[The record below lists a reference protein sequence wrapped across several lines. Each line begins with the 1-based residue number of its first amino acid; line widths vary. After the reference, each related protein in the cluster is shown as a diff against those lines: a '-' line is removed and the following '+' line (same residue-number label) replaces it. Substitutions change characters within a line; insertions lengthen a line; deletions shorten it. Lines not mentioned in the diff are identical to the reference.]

1 MRFDEISDELREKA
15 RKCGSYEEKMAL
27 IKENEIELTDEQLDL
42 VNGGSTGPHQG
53 RPDCPKCDNG
63 YLRKTGRERPGEI
76 LGIFNDVERRCNI
89 CGYTDWFWW

>member
-42 VNGGSTGPHQG
+42 VNGGSTG
-53 RPDCPKCDNG
+53 
-63 YLRKTGRERPGEI
+63 RERPGEI